1 MSNTFVVIM
10 GLATVFVGLICII
23 IVCMIMSSIVRAL
36 IKHKPRENKAAAPA
50 PAAPATVSAANTAIA
65 DRDKVVVAISAAI
78 AEEIGEDAGAIR
90 ILSLKKI

>member
-1 MSNTFVVIM
+1 MSNAFVVAM
-10 GLATVFVGLICII
+10 GVGTVFVGLICII
-23 IVCMIMSSIVRAL
+23 IVCMIMSSIVRAFV
-36 IKHKPRENKAAAPA
+36 KTKTVENKSAAPA
-50 PAAPATVSAANTAIA
+50 AVPATGGTIA

>member
-1 MSNTFVVIM
+1 MSEGFVILM
-10 GLATVFVGLICII
+10 GMGTVFVGLICII
-23 IVCMIMSSIVRAL
+23 IVCSIMSAIIRGFE
-36 IKHKPRENKAAAPA
+36 KNKPETTAD
-50 PAAPATVSAANTAIA
+50 VSGTPVAVSKNNDVIA